1 MKVNHIRNNWGA
13 KAMLAHALERIED
26 DQSCLVLFYED
37 GDLCHLSAHV
47 THQHAVWMCEL
58 AKLQALHPCLEHEA

>member
-1 MKVNHIRNNWGA
+1 
-13 KAMLAHALERIED
+13 MLAHALERIED